1 MEDETLEMGLFS
13 DDSPLDLNLDFLPDT
28 SELDLDDVEEVEEE
42 ENKPPEEEEEKP
54 SSEGTDDPSEE
65 ESPETVAKDKEGS
78 EEGSADDSPAEIFSS
93 FASVLQEQGLLPSV
107 DLQETEIKSA
117 DDLSTLIK
125 GEIDNQV
132 KSYLIEKLGED
143 GYDAIEKGISLVE
156 YQSHQQDIQTLDS
169 ITEDTI
175 KDNPELAK
183 ELILSDYIAQ
193 GISESKAK
201 RLLEKTIDLG
211 DDTLFEDAKESLES
225 LKTLQQKRIEE
236 LAKQREREALE
247 QAKQQ
252 EKLDNDLKNAIYNKD
267 ELIKGMKIDKGIQD
281 RVYNSITEVVGR
293 APNGVP
299 ENKLMKHRRESP
311 IDFDVRLYYLYEI
324 TNGFE
329 DFSKVVRKQESKAA
343 DRLTQALRKNKF
355 DTSGEPSFLSD
366 SQSYDGILGSELV
379 VD

>member
-42 ENKPPEEEEEKP
+42 ENTPPEEEEEKP
-54 SSEGTDDPSEE
+54 SSEGTDNPSEE

-107 DLQETEIKSA
+107 DLQEAEIKSA